1 MQEDGKLEA
10 TLGYEGRQ
18 KKKKHKRGEEGVIKR
33 EKWLTS
39 QAFVD
44 LYLAPPRFC

>member
-18 KKKKHKRGEEGVIKR
+18 KKKKNIKEGRR
-33 EKWLTS
+33 E
-39 QAFVD
+39 
-44 LYLAPPRFC
+44 